1 MLLIKRLLVFIWSFL
16 FLGNFCWASDPVSTS
31 SKAAAISF
39 VSNYGKLEAS
49 KIWPGIKPAWFM
61 KNLNENIT
69 NPASV
74 YPGEGSYFCSYSAIT
89 YLMLQDDP
97 LGYAKFALELYNTGK
112 AVYRNILYEPSESI
126 KKEAGR
132 FKYKGVMDIHPLDQM
147 WYLTLADHYKGY
159 LNLFNRKYD
168 AGDENSFWASS
179 NYGKFNRMAKKLLYY
194 NLASSKGSD
203 LFRPHIKNLYSCLAE
218 KLNAGKLVLFINNRI
233 VHKKD
238 HVNIRLAVPTHF
250 IVVEKL
256 YKINDV
262 ITMVYWE
269 NGAKTQMQLSPAFLK
284 RIVYGITAFTNTSNE

>member
-1 MLLIKRLLVFIWSFL
+1 MLLVRRLLVFIWLFL
-16 FLGNFCWASDPVSTS
+16 FLGNVCWANSPAFTS

-39 VSNYGKLEAS
+39 VSSYGKLGAN
-49 KIWPGIKPAWFM
+49 KIWPGIKPDWFM
-61 KNLNENIT
+61 KNLRENIN
-69 NPASV
+69 NPV
-74 YPGEGSYFCSYSAIT
+74 TIYPGEGSYFCSYSAIT
-89 YLMLQDDP
+89 YLLLQDDP
-97 LGYAKFALELYNTGK
+97 LGYAKFVLELYSTGK
-112 AVYRNILYEPSESI
+112 AVYRNVLYEPSESI
-126 KKEAGR
+126 KKEAGT

-168 AGDENSFWASS
+168 AGDENSFWASA

-194 NLASSKGSD
+194 NLASSKGTD
-203 LFRPHIKNLYSCLAE
+203 LFRPRIKNLFNYLSE
-218 KLNAGKLVLFINNRI
+218 KLDKGKLVLFINNRI

-256 YKINDV
+256 IKINNV

-269 NGAKTQMQLSPAFLK
+269 NGAKTQIQLSPAFLK
-284 RIVYGITAFTNTSNE
+284 RIVYGITAFTNPNNE

>member
-1 MLLIKRLLVFIWSFL
+1 MLLIRKLLVFIWSFL
-16 FLGNFCWASDPVSTS
+16 CLGNFCWANDPVSTS
-31 SKAAAISF
+31 SKAEAISF
-39 VSNYGKLEAS
+39 VSKYGKLEAS
-49 KIWPGIKPAWFM
+49 KIWPGIKPDWFI
-61 KNLNENIT
+61 KNLKANISK
-69 NPASV
+69 PASV

-112 AVYRNILYEPSESI
+112 A
-126 KKEAGR
+126 
-132 FKYKGVMDIHPLDQM
+132 
-147 WYLTLADHYKGY
+147 DHYKGY

-194 NLASSKGSD
+194 KLASSKGTD
-203 LFRPHIKNLYSCLAE
+203 LFRPRIKNLYNYISE
-218 KLNAGKLVLFINNRI
+218 KLNNGKVVLFINNRI

-238 HVNIRLAVPTHF
+238 HVSIRLAVPTHF
-250 IVVEKL
+250 IVVEKM

-262 ITMVYWE
+262 VTMVYWE
-269 NGAKTQMQLSPAFLK
+269 NGAKSQIQLSPAFLK